1 MARPNAN
8 DDSTAASPATEPTSA
23 DGVGVTERD
32 RQGSLAEIRETYA
45 EKADVMA
52 RMGRLDRL
60 FTGRYRRSA
69 FRTAEGRVLDVA
81 CGTATNYHFLP
92 EGTEYVGVDLSPEML
107 AAADD
112 RYPELERGE
121 TLLEMDAQS
130 LAFPDDS
137 FDTVVSSLS
146 TCTFPDPFAAL
157 AEMNRVCEPGGQV
170 LLLEHGRSDVG
181 PIASFQDWRA
191 DAHFEKHNCRWN
203 QEPLELVSRSDLAVR
218 EYATWV
224 LGILTGIRAEP
235 GE

>member
-1 MARPNAN
+1 VARETTN
-8 DDSTAASPATEPTSA
+8 DDLIAASPTAEPSGSVPAGT
-23 DGVGVTERD
+23 D
-32 RQGSLAEIRETYA
+32 RHRQSLADIRETYA
-45 EKADVMA
+45 EKADMMA
-52 RMGRLDRL
+52 RMDRLDRL
-60 FTGRYRRSA
+60 LTGRYRRSA

-81 CGTATNYHFLP
+81 CGTATNYRCLP
-92 EGTEYVGVDLSPEML
+92 DGTEYVGIDLSPEML

-137 FDTVVSSLS
+137 FETVVSSLS
-146 TCTFPDPFAAL
+146 TCTFPDPLAAL
-157 AEMNRVCEPGGQV
+157 AEMNRVCKPDGQV

-181 PIASFQDWRA
+181 AISAFQNWRA

-203 QEPLELVSRSDLAVR
+203 QEPLAIVAESPLDVR

-224 LGILTGIRAEP
+224 FGILTGIRAEP